1 MAQQFADQHNIAGYR
16 ITLNPT
22 ILSRRRSYEQPGW
35 DRISL
40 LSSYVKTRSSRLLLG
55 DDLWENGD
63 MVLFKGWAT
72 TRQANNDADD
82 LLRYSNTLEGAID
95 KTGIGLSISMTPDF
109 SKKYT

>member
-1 MAQQFADQHNIAGYR
+1 
-16 ITLNPT
+16 
-22 ILSRRRSYEQPGW
+22 
-35 DRISL
+35 
-40 LSSYVKTRSSRLLLG
+40 
-55 DDLWENGD
+55 